1 MARSLNKVMLI
12 GHLGRDPEMR
22 YTPGGEPV
30 ASFSIATT
38 RTWTD
43 QASNE
48 RREATEWH
56 NIVAWRRLAETCH
69 RFLRKGSLVYL
80 EGRLETRSWDDRETG
95 KKMYRTEVVLDEMN
109 MLDSRRDSE
118 DGGDMAETGG
128 DRPAR
133 RPSTTAPSGSR
144 DGYRDSGPPSDGGSS
159 RDRSHLRSVRGGGG
173 SDSGDQYMGDLD
185 DTPF

>member
-12 GHLGRDPEMR
+12 GNLGRDPEMR

-30 ASFSIATT
+30 VSFSIATT
-38 RTWTD
+38 RTWID

-48 RREATEWH
+48 RREATDWH

-80 EGRLETRSWDDRETG
+80 EGRLETRSWDDRDTG
-95 KKMYRTEVVLDEMN
+95 KKMYRTEVILDEMN

-118 DGGDMAETGG
+118 DGGDMAASGG
-128 DRPAR
+128 DHPAQ
-133 RPSTTAPSGSR
+133 RPSTAPSGSR
-144 DGYRDSGPPSDGGSS
+144 DAHRDSGPSPENGSS
-159 RDRSHLRSVRGGGG
+159 RDRSHLRPVRGGGG
-173 SDSGDQYMGDLD
+173 SDSGDQYMRDLD
-185 DTPF
+185 DDPF